1 MLMDIHCFVTT
12 ENRICIH
19 LITLKVAYFAGY
31 SVDAGG
37 CGFRGIRHR
46 LDHVFRDHL
55 KAGKY
60 RKKINSKSNIDGA
73 NDMLLSYVT
82 SSIHPQVPN
91 LFTEILTK
99 VVATLDA

>member
-1 MLMDIHCFVTT
+1 MDIHCFVTT

-46 LDHVFRDHL
+46 LDNVFRDL
-55 KAGKY
+55 KP
-60 RKKINSKSNIDGA
+60 SKSW
-73 NDMLLSYVT
+73 
-82 SSIHPQVPN
+82 
-91 LFTEILTK
+91 EIQKENQLK
-99 VVATLDA
+99 VQY